1 MHGGM
6 DFAAAGLLD
15 DLEGPEREARRALLR
30 RLLDEGATLAE
41 LRQAIDEDRL
51 ALLPVERLLGGRHTA
66 QEIAEQTGVP
76 VALMLRFRRL
86 LGLPEASDQDR
97 VFSDEDLAAARSLA
111 LFVDAGID
119 VEDLAEL
126 TRVTGEGMSRL
137 AAAITAVFARTFLR
151 PGDSEADVAERFAGL
166 AEQLAPA
173 LAPVL
178 TGAFNAHLRESVH
191 RGMIGRAERASGQ
204 IVETPELGVCF
215 ADLVGFT
222 RLGGELEVQELGAVA
237 GRLAGLAA
245 ERAQPPVRLVKTIG
259 DAVMLAS
266 PDPAALVSAALGLVE
281 DAEAAE
287 LPSLRAGIALGPA
300 VQRAGDLFGHT
311 VNLASRVTGV
321 ARPGS
326 VLCTQAVREAA
337 AGDRAGQPDPEAL
350 DFSYA
355 GRFRLKGIAD
365 PVPLHRARRTA
376 TW

>member
-1 MHGGM
+1 M

>member
-86 LGLPEASDQDR
+86 LGLPQASDQDR